1 MVIDAFLREQFQQLG
16 PATGLI
22 IKNLLKYT
30 KQMTQRSQIFLLG
43 QILCLHCQGNH
54 AIARGNYFTMD
65 HIFLKNHYLV
75 RLSESF
81 SCMLM

>member
-43 QILCLHCQGNH
+43 QILCPS
-54 AIARGNYFTMD
+54 I
-65 HIFLKNHYLV
+65 V
-75 RLSESF
+75 REI
-81 SCMLM
+81 MQ